1 MCCLRAH
8 ARTRPHKYLCRPNS
22 LNAAAA
28 TRTIRCTRMMLR
40 IRLHGGFQVKAH
52 IVSHQHSVILTA
64 ELRCSRA
71 LPNRLSPH
79 PRPSLLSAGRP
90 AQGLG
95 WAQSASP
102 LTASRAPNDVN
113 KLHIRMS
120 FRNSS
125 VTHPHATTA
134 SSVNAHHELN
144 YACVRVCV
152 CVACTHCNFL
162 CVRVFV
168 DVIVKYKFICASA
181 GMFGCWRR
189 GPRA

>member
-71 LPNRLSPH
+71 LPNRPV

-125 VTHPHATTA
+125 VTHPHATSA

-144 YACVRVCV
+144 YACVCVRVCV
-152 CVACTHCNFL
+152 RRLHALQLFM
-162 CVRVFV
+162 R
-168 DVIVKYKFICASA
+168 ASV
-181 GMFGCWRR
+181 C
-189 GPRA
+189 